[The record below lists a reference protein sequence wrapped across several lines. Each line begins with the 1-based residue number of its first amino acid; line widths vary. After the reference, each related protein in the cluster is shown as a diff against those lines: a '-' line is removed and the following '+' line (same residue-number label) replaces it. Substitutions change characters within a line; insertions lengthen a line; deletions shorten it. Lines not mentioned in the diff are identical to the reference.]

1 MTCLFFSK
9 ILFIIKKKN
18 FFLINEFE
26 TICYNYSQACY
37 MIEAFERAPLD
48 KICAFDNLIHL
59 WPLSAYSVNNEYF
72 LISPKYPI

>member
-1 MTCLFFSK
+1 
-9 ILFIIKKKN
+9 
-18 FFLINEFE
+18 
-26 TICYNYSQACY
+26 

-72 LISPKYPI
+72 LVSPKYPIALTKIMYIYDPVHIHAYTY